1 MRQLAAITLLLVAST
16 TGCSAALP
24 IEAKGSVAEQPVT
37 VRVGFFPNLTHSPA
51 IAARQLERE
60 GADWHL
66 AHLPPGSKIEWR
78 SYNAG
83 PSAMEALLAGAIDLT
98 YVGPSPV
105 INAHVR
111 TKGKEI
117 RILAPVAHAGNAL
130 VVRKGLNLKT
140 QKDFIGRRVATPQ
153 LGNTQDIDAR
163 VWLKQGGLKVTLNGG
178 GDTQIVPAANAELV
192 QLFSRGDVDAAWTV
206 EPWVTR
212 LTTEFGGEILV
223 ENKDS
228 IITVLASSK
237 TALSKNKRGI
247 EAFVQS
253 HYLLRDKL
261 LSDKSWHE
269 KLVRDGIGSETRSA
283 APQADLISSALG
295 RVVFDAREVGAAR
308 KVRLTAAF
316 TQSLKDSQ
324 ASGLLNADAP
334 IEPLLESLVADP
346 VPQQK

>member
-1 MRQLAAITLLLVAST
+1 MRQLAAIALLFVAST

-24 IEAKGSVAEQPVT
+24 KETTGSVTEEPVI

-51 IAARQLERE
+51 VAARQLERE

-83 PSAMEALLAGAIDLT
+83 PSAMEAQLAGTIDLT

-105 INAHVR
+105 INAYVR

-140 QKDFIGRRVATPQ
+140 QKDFMGRRVATPQ

-163 VWLKQGGLKVTLNGG
+163 VWLKQGGLKVTLNGN

-192 QLFSRGDVDAAWTV
+192 QLFSRGNVDAAWTV

-228 IITVLASSK
+228 IITVLASSQ
-237 TALSKNKRGI
+237 TALAKNKRGI
-247 EAFVQS
+247 EAFVHS
-253 HYLLRDKL
+253 HYLLRDRL

-269 KLVRDGIGSETRSA
+269 KLIRDGIGGETRSA
-283 APQADLISSALG
+283 APKADLISTALG
-295 RVVFDAREVGAAR
+295 RVIFDVREDEASR
-308 KVRLTAAF
+308 KARLTLAF

-324 ASGLLNADAP
+324 ASGLLNGDAP
-334 IEPLLESLVADP
+334 IEPLLESLIADP
-346 VPQQK
+346 APVQK

>member
-1 MRQLAAITLLLVAST
+1 MRIASILSGLLVFT
-16 TGCSAALP
+16 SALL
-24 IEAKGSVAEQPVT
+24 AEEPVV

-60 GADWHL
+60 NADWHL

-111 TKGKEI
+111 TKGEEI
-117 RILAPVAHAGNAL
+117 RVLAPVARAGNAL
-130 VVRKGLNLKT
+130 VVRKDLGLKT
-140 QKDFIGRRVATPQ
+140 QKDFIGRRLATPQ

-163 VWLKQGGLKVTLNGG
+163 VWLKKGGLKVAVNGG
-178 GDTQIVPAANAELV
+178 DAQIIPAANAELV
-192 QLFSRGDVDAAWTV
+192 LLFSRGDIDAAWTV

-212 LTTEFGGEILV
+212 LTSEFGGEILV

-237 TALSKNKRGI
+237 TALAKNKRGI

-261 LSDKSWHE
+261 LADQSWHE
-269 KLVRDGIGSETRSA
+269 KLVRAGIAGETRSA
-283 APQADLISSALG
+283 APKAELISSALG
-295 RVVFDAREVGAAR
+295 RVVFDAREDGEAR
-308 KVRLTAAF
+308 KSRLTAAF
-316 TQSLKDSQ
+316 TQSLQDSKE
-324 ASGLLNADAP
+324 SGLLSGDAP
-334 IEPLLESLVADP
+334 IAPLLESLVADP
-346 VPQQK
+346 APAQK

>member
-1 MRQLAAITLLLVAST
+1 MRHLAAIALLFVASM
-16 TGCSAALP
+16 GSA
-24 IEAKGSVAEQPVT
+24 AEQPVT

-111 TKGKEI
+111 TKGQQI

-140 QKDFIGRRVATPQ
+140 PKDFKGRRIATPQ

-163 VWLKQGGLKVTLNGG
+163 VWLKQGGLKVALNGG
-178 GDTQIVPAANAELV
+178 DAQIIPAANAELV
-192 QLFSRGDVDAAWTV
+192 LLFSRGDVDAAWTI

-212 LTTEFGGEILV
+212 LTTEFGGEILL
-223 ENKDS
+223 ENKES
-228 IITVLASSK
+228 IITILASSK

-261 LSDKSWHE
+261 LADQSWHE
-269 KLVRDGIGSETRSA
+269 RLVRDGIGGETRSTIPKA
-283 APQADLISSALG
+283 ELISTALS
-295 RVVFDAREVGAAR
+295 RVVFDAREDDATR
-308 KVRLTAAF
+308 KVRLTVAL
-316 TQSLKDSQ
+316 TQALKDSQ
-324 ASGLLNADAP
+324 ASGLLNGDAP
-334 IEPLLESLVADP
+334 IEPLLESLIADP
-346 VPQQK
+346 APVQK

>member
-1 MRQLAAITLLLVAST
+1 MRQLAVITLLLVAST

-24 IEAKGSVAEQPVT
+24 IEATGSAVEQPVT

-83 PSAMEALLAGAIDLT
+83 PSAMEGLLAGAIDLT

-111 TKGKEI
+111 TQGKEI

-178 GDTQIVPAANAELV
+178 DAQIVPAANSELV
-192 QLFSRGDVDAAWTV
+192 LLFSRGDVDAAWTV

-223 ENKDS
+223 ENKES

-261 LSDKSWHE
+261 LADRSWHE
-269 KLVRDGIGSETRSA
+269 KLVCNGIGSETRSA
-283 APQADLISSALG
+283 APKAELISTALG
-295 RVVFDAREVGAAR
+295 RVVFDAREDDVSR
-308 KVRLTAAF
+308 KVRLTSAL
-316 TQSLKDSQ
+316 TQALKDSQ
-324 ASGLLNADAP
+324 ASGLLNGDVP
-334 IEPLLESLVADP
+334 IEPLLESLIADP
-346 VPQQK
+346 APVQK

>member
-1 MRQLAAITLLLVAST
+1 MRHLAAIALLFVAST

-24 IEAKGSVAEQPVT
+24 MEAKESAAEQPVT

-140 QKDFIGRRVATPQ
+140 PKDFKGRRIATPQ

-163 VWLKQGGLKVTLNGG
+163 VWLKQGGLKVALNGG
-178 GDTQIVPAANAELV
+178 DAQIIPAANAELV
-192 QLFSRGDVDAAWTV
+192 LLFSRGDVDAAWTI

-223 ENKDS
+223 ENKES
-228 IITVLASSK
+228 IITILASSR

-261 LSDKSWHE
+261 LADQSWHE
-269 KLVRDGIGSETRSA
+269 RLVRDGIGGETRSA
-283 APQADLISSALG
+283 IPKAELISTALS
-295 RVVFDAREVGAAR
+295 RVVFDAREDDATR
-308 KVRLTAAF
+308 KARLTSAL
-316 TQSLKDSQ
+316 TQALKDSQ
-324 ASGLLNADAP
+324 ASGLLNGDAP
-334 IEPLLESLVADP
+334 IEPLLESLIADP
-346 VPQQK
+346 APVQK

>member
-1 MRQLAAITLLLVAST
+1 MRHLAAIALLFVAST

-24 IEAKGSVAEQPVT
+24 MEAKESAAEQPVT

-111 TKGKEI
+111 TKGQQI

-140 QKDFIGRRVATPQ
+140 PKDFKGRRIATPQ

-163 VWLKQGGLKVTLNGG
+163 VWLKQGGLKVALNGG
-178 GDTQIVPAANAELV
+178 DAQIIPAANAELV
-192 QLFSRGDVDAAWTV
+192 LLFSRGDVDAAWTI
-206 EPWVTR
+206 EPWVSR

-223 ENKDS
+223 ENKES
-228 IITVLASSK
+228 IITILASSK

-261 LSDKSWHE
+261 LADQSWHE
-269 KLVRDGIGSETRSA
+269 RLVRDGIGGETRSA
-283 APQADLISSALG
+283 IPKAELISTALS
-295 RVVFDAREVGAAR
+295 RVVFDAREDDATR
-308 KVRLTAAF
+308 KVRLTSAL
-316 TQSLKDSQ
+316 TQALKDSQ
-324 ASGLLNADAP
+324 ASGLLNGDAP
-334 IEPLLESLVADP
+334 IEPLLESLIADP
-346 VPQQK
+346 APVQK

>member
-1 MRQLAAITLLLVAST
+1 MRLLLII
-16 TGCSAALP
+16 SALFVVSITNATEEP
-24 IEAKGSVAEQPVT
+24 II

-105 INAHVR
+105 INAYVR

-140 QKDFIGRRVATPQ
+140 QKDFIGRRLATPQ

-178 GDTQIVPAANAELV
+178 DTQIVPAANAELV
-192 QLFSRGDVDAAWTV
+192 LLFSRGDVDAAWTV

-237 TALSKNKRGI
+237 TALSKNKRGV

-261 LSDKSWHE
+261 LADKSWHE
-269 KLVRDGIGSETRSA
+269 KLVQNGIGSETRTVVPSA
-283 APQADLISSALG
+283 ELVVSALN
-295 RVVFDAREVGAAR
+295 RVVLDSREEDATR
-308 KVRLTAAF
+308 KLRLTAAF

-324 ASGLLNADAP
+324 ASGLLNGDAP
-334 IEPLLESLVADP
+334 IEPLLESLVTDP

>member
-1 MRQLAAITLLLVAST
+1 MRLLAIITSVFATSIL
-16 TGCSAALP
+16 GAA
-24 IEAKGSVAEQPVT
+24 EEPVT
-37 VRVGFFPNLTHSPA
+37 VRGGYFPNLTHSPA

-66 AHLPPGSKIEWR
+66 AQLPPGSKIEWR
-78 SYNAG
+78 CYNAG

-105 INAHVR
+105 INAYVR

-130 VVRKGLNLKT
+130 VVRKGLGLKT
-140 QKDFIGRRVATPQ
+140 QKDFIGRRLATPQ

-163 VWLKQGGLKVTLNGG
+163 VWLKQGGLKITMSG
-178 GDTQIVPAANAELV
+178 GDAQIIPAANAELIL
-192 QLFSRGDVDAAWTV
+192 LFSRGDVDAAWTV

-261 LSDKSWHE
+261 LADKSWHE
-269 KLVRDGIGSETRSA
+269 KLVSTGIGCETRSMV
-283 APQADLISSALG
+283 PKTELISAALN
-295 RVVFDAREVGAAR
+295 RVIFDVREDDAAR
-308 KVRLTAAF
+308 KTRLTDAF
-316 TQSLKDSQ
+316 KQSLKDSQ

>member
-1 MRQLAAITLLLVAST
+1 MRKYYT
-16 TGCSAALP
+16 
-24 IEAKGSVAEQPVT
+24 VT
-37 VRVGFFPNLTHSPA
+37 VLVLASILRAAEEPVIVKVGYFPNITHSPA

-60 GADWHL
+60 SADWHL

-111 TKGKEI
+111 TKGTEI
-117 RILAPVAHAGNAL
+117 RVLASVARAGNAL
-130 VVRKGLNLKT
+130 VVRKGLGLKT
-140 QKDFIGRRVATPQ
+140 QKDFIGHRIATPQ

-163 VWLKQGGLKVTLNGG
+163 VWLKQGGLKITLNGG
-178 GDTQIVPAANAELV
+178 DAQVVPAANTELV

-228 IITVLASSK
+228 IITVIASSK
-237 TALSKNKRGI
+237 SALAKNKRGI

-261 LSDKSWHE
+261 LADKSWHE
-269 KLVRDGIGSETRSA
+269 KLVRDGIGGETRSA
-283 APQADLISSALG
+283 APKEELISTALG
-295 RVVFDAREVGAAR
+295 RVILDPREDESAR
-308 KVRLTAAF
+308 KVRLTNSF
-316 TQSLKDSQ
+316 TQSLKDSR
-324 ASGLLNADAP
+324 ASGLLNGDAP

-346 VPQQK
+346 VPSQK

>member
-1 MRQLAAITLLLVAST
+1 MFKDFKSVCLLTLAAAVA
-16 TGCSAALP
+16 GAA
-24 IEAKGSVAEQPVT
+24 EEPVI

-111 TKGKEI
+111 TKGEAI
-117 RILAPVAHAGNAL
+117 RILAPVARAGNAL
-130 VVRKGLNLKT
+130 VVRKDLGLKT
-140 QKDFIGRRVATPQ
+140 QKDFIGRRIATPQ
-153 LGNTQDIDAR
+153 LGNTQDIDTR

-178 GDTQIVPAANAELV
+178 DAQIIPAANAELIL
-192 QLFSRGDVDAAWTV
+192 LFSRGDVDAAWTV

-237 TALSKNKRGI
+237 TALAKNKRGI

-261 LSDKSWHE
+261 LADQAWHE
-269 KLVRDGIGSETRSA
+269 ALVRNGIGGETRSA
-283 APQADLISSALG
+283 APKAELVSTALG
-295 RVVFDAREVGAAR
+295 RVVLDAREDDAVR
-308 KVRLTAAF
+308 KTRLTAAF
-316 TQSLKDSQ
+316 TQALRDSQ
-324 ASGLLNADAP
+324 ASGLLNGDAP
-334 IEPLLESLVADP
+334 IAPLLESLVSDSVP
-346 VPQQK
+346 VSK

>member
-1 MRQLAAITLLLVAST
+1 MRQLAAITLLFIAST
-16 TGCSAALP
+16 TGCSAARP
-24 IEAKGSVAEQPVT
+24 IELTGSVAEEPIT

-60 GADWHL
+60 NTDWHL

-111 TKGKEI
+111 TKGQEI

-130 VVRKGLNLKT
+130 VVRKGLNLKN
-140 QKDFIGRRVATPQ
+140 QKDFIGRRLATPQ
-153 LGNTQDIDAR
+153 LGNTQDIDTR
-163 VWLKQGGLKVTLNGG
+163 VWLKQGGLKITISG
-178 GDTQIVPAANAELV
+178 GDAQIVPAANAELV

-261 LSDKSWHE
+261 LSEKSWHE
-269 KLVRDGIGSETRSA
+269 RLVRDGIGAETRSA
-283 APQADLISSALG
+283 APKADLISTALS
-295 RVVFDAREVGAAR
+295 RVVFDAREEGTAR
-308 KVRLTAAF
+308 KARLTTAF

-324 ASGLLNADAP
+324 ASGLLNTDAP
-334 IEPLLESLVADP
+334 IEPLLQSLVPDP
-346 VPQQK
+346 VPLQK

>member
-1 MRQLAAITLLLVAST
+1 MFKVFTYIWASYVSAILA
-16 TGCSAALP
+16 GAA
-24 IEAKGSVAEQPVT
+24 EEPVT

-51 IAARQLERE
+51 IAARELERE

-111 TKGKEI
+111 TKGQEI

-130 VVRKGLNLKT
+130 VVRKNLGLKT

-178 GDTQIVPAANAELV
+178 DAQIVPAANSELV
-192 QLFSRGDVDAAWTV
+192 LLFSRGDVDAAWTV

-228 IITVLASSK
+228 IITVLASSRR
-237 TALSKNKRGI
+237 ALAKNQRGI
-247 EAFVQS
+247 EAFVRS

-261 LSDKSWHE
+261 IADPSWHE
-269 KLVRDGIGSETRSA
+269 KLVRDGIGGETRSA
-283 APQADLISSALG
+283 APKTELIATALG
-295 RVVFDAREVGAAR
+295 RVILDAREDDATR
-308 KVRLTAAF
+308 KQRLLLSF

-324 ASGLLNADAP
+324 SSGLLNSDAP
-334 IEPLLESLVADP
+334 IAPLLDSLVADP
-346 VPQQK
+346 APAQK

>member
-1 MRQLAAITLLLVAST
+1 MRLLSVFTALLAASFV
-16 TGCSAALP
+16 GAA
-24 IEAKGSVAEQPVT
+24 EEPVV

-66 AHLPPGSKIEWR
+66 AHLPLGSKIEWR

-111 TKGKEI
+111 TKGEEI
-117 RILAPVAHAGNAL
+117 RVLAPVARAGNAL
-130 VVRKGLNLKT
+130 VVRKDLGLKT
-140 QKDFIGRRVATPQ
+140 QKDFIGRRLATPQ

-178 GDTQIVPAANAELV
+178 DAQIVPAANAELV
-192 QLFSRGDVDAAWTV
+192 LLFSRGDVDAAWTV

-237 TALSKNKRGI
+237 RALVKNKRGI
-247 EAFVQS
+247 EAFVHS

-261 LSDKSWHE
+261 LADQAWHE
-269 KLVRDGIGSETRSA
+269 KLVRDGIGGETRSA
-283 APQADLISSALG
+283 APKAELVAAALG
-295 RVVFDAREVGAAR
+295 RVILDAREDDAAR
-308 KVRLTAAF
+308 KTRLIAAF
-316 TQSLKDSQ
+316 THSLRDSQ
-324 ASGLLNADAP
+324 ASGLLNGDAP
-334 IEPLLESLVADP
+334 IAPLLESLVSDLAP
-346 VPQQK
+346 ALK

>member
-1 MRQLAAITLLLVAST
+1 MRSFAVILSLFLASILVA
-16 TGCSAALP
+16 
-24 IEAKGSVAEQPVT
+24 AEDPVI

-60 GADWHL
+60 NADWHL

-105 INAHVR
+105 INAYVR
-111 TKGKEI
+111 TKGSEI

-130 VVRKGLNLKT
+130 VVRKGSNLKT
-140 QKDFIGRRVATPQ
+140 QKDFIGRRLATPQ
-153 LGNTQDIDAR
+153 LGNTQDVDAR
-163 VWLKQGGLKVTLNGG
+163 VWLKQGGLKVTLSG
-178 GDTQIVPAANAELV
+178 GDTQIVPATNSELV
-192 QLFSRGDVDAAWTV
+192 LLFSRGDVDAAWTV

-212 LTTEFGGEILV
+212 LTNEFGGEILV

-253 HYLLRDKL
+253 HYLLRDQL
-261 LSDKSWHE
+261 LADKPWHE
-269 KLVRDGIGSETRSA
+269 KLVRTGIGSETRST
-283 APQADLISSALG
+283 APQADLISIALG
-295 RVVFDAREVGAAR
+295 RVIFDAREEGVAR
-308 KVRLTAAF
+308 KTRLTAAF
-316 TQSLKDSQ
+316 AKALKDSQ
-324 ASGLLNADAP
+324 ASGLLSGNAP

>member
-1 MRQLAAITLLLVAST
+1 MRLFPVITALFAASFVT
-16 TGCSAALP
+16 AA
-24 IEAKGSVAEQPVT
+24 EEPVV

-60 GADWHL
+60 GTDWHL

-111 TKGKEI
+111 TKGEEI
-117 RILAPVAHAGNAL
+117 RVLAPVARAGNAL
-130 VVRKGLNLKT
+130 VVRKDLGLKT
-140 QKDFIGRRVATPQ
+140 QKDFIGRRLATPQ

-163 VWLKQGGLKVTLNGG
+163 VWLKQGGLKVTVNGG
-178 GDTQIVPAANAELV
+178 DAQIVPAANAELV
-192 QLFSRGDVDAAWTV
+192 LLFSRGDVDAAWTV

-223 ENKDS
+223 ENKES
-228 IITVLASSK
+228 IITILASSK

-261 LSDKSWHE
+261 LADQAWHE
-269 KLVRDGIGSETRSA
+269 KLVRNGIGGETRSA
-283 APQADLISSALG
+283 APKAEVIGPALG
-295 RVVFDAREVGAAR
+295 RVLFDAREDDAAR
-308 KVRLTAAF
+308 KTRLTAAF

-324 ASGLLNADAP
+324 ASGLLNGDAP
-334 IEPLLESLVADP
+334 IGPLLESLVADP
-346 VPQQK
+346 APVQK

>member
-1 MRQLAAITLLLVAST
+1 MRLLLII
-16 TGCSAALP
+16 SALFVVSITNATEEP
-24 IEAKGSVAEQPVT
+24 II

-105 INAHVR
+105 INAYVC

-140 QKDFIGRRVATPQ
+140 QKDFIGRRLATPQ

-178 GDTQIVPAANAELV
+178 DTQIVPAANAELV
-192 QLFSRGDVDAAWTV
+192 LLFSRGDVDAAWTV

-237 TALSKNKRGI
+237 TALSKNKRGV

-261 LSDKSWHE
+261 LADKSWHE
-269 KLVRDGIGSETRSA
+269 KLVQNGIGSETRTVVPSA
-283 APQADLISSALG
+283 ELVVSALN
-295 RVVFDAREVGAAR
+295 RVVLDSREEDATR
-308 KVRLTAAF
+308 KLRLTAAF

-324 ASGLLNADAP
+324 ASGLLNGDAP
-334 IEPLLESLVADP
+334 IEPLLESLVTDP